1 MNNLIHVYQMRHVFK
16 GDDHVGKYDVQKR
29 QIRIAPEFAPL
40 LEEVKA
46 FFMQSF
52 GIPATALIGD
62 EEPAH
67 AIPLVEFPDH
77 IRSQMTPSLGDLT
90 PAVVSYAK
98 QHFTAKEFNRRY
110 AGRQPR
116 LEETEEETTPD
127 GPTRDEMKA
136 HLAACGI
143 PFAKNIKG
151 PDLAALYQANLA

>member
-1 MNNLIHVYQMRHVFK
+1 MNNLIHVYQMRHVFT
-16 GDDHVGKYDVQKR
+16 GDDYVGKYDVQKR

-110 AGRQPR
+110 AGRQPI
-116 LEETEEETTPD
+116 LPETIQPEQTQEADSIAESPKPRKP
-127 GPTRDEMKA
+127 GRPKKSNPE
-136 HLAACGI
+136 L
-143 PFAKNIKG
+143 
-151 PDLAALYQANLA
+151 